1 MGQPED
7 RPEPA
12 AVPTPHAAQPP
23 GSHTATTAATT
34 PAATA
39 PDVFQW
45 IPIRSLAQRHRPRV
59 LAHLL
64 SLAQEDRYLRFGYA
78 ASDVQVS
85 RYVDLLDFD
94 RDEVFGIF
102 NRRLELIAQA
112 HLAYL
117 PNSNRLRQA
126 AEFGVSVLP
135 KARGRGYGARLFD
148 HAMLHARNRGVDTM
162 IIHALSENAA
172 MLKIVRKAGA
182 TVEREGGE
190 AEARLR
196 LPPETLGS
204 VIEEMVESQ
213 AAEIDYQ
220 LKSNA
225 QRVDQLRHL
234 FGEIKAGI
242 RKVRDSTI
250 E

>member
-1 MGQPED
+1 MD
-7 RPEPA
+7 RPDDHGVDGGPA
-12 AVPTPHAAQPP
+12 APPHAPSRATLPAPP
-23 GSHTATTAATT
+23 A
-34 PAATA
+34 
-39 PDVFQW
+39 FRW
-45 IPIRSLAQRHRPRV
+45 IPIRSLAQRHRPKV

-64 SLAQEDRYLRFGYA
+64 SLSSQDRYLRFGYA
-78 ASDVQVS
+78 ASDTQIG

-102 NRRLELIAQA
+102 NRRLELLAQA

-117 PNSNRLRQA
+117 PESAQSRHM

-148 HAMLHARNRGVDTM
+148 HAVLHARNRQVDTLV
-162 IIHALSENAA
+162 IHALSENNA
-172 MLKIVRKAGA
+172 MLKIARNAGA
-182 TVEREGGE
+182 IVEREGGE

-204 VIEEMVESQ
+204 VIEALVESQ

-225 QRVDQLRHL
+225 QRFDLLREM
-234 FGEIKAGI
+234 FTEIKASI
-242 RKVRDSTI
+242 RKVRDTTLD
-250 E
+250 

>member
-1 MGQPED
+1 MGRPDD
-7 RPEPA
+7 RGADDE
-12 AVPTPHAAQPP
+12 
-23 GSHTATTAATT
+23 ATTTST
-34 PAATA
+34 DTSPPATA
-39 PDVFQW
+39 PAPATPAFRW

-64 SLAQEDRYLRFGYA
+64 SLSPEDRYLRFGYA
-78 ASDVQVS
+78 ASDAQVG
-85 RYVDLLDFD
+85 RYVDLLDFE

-102 NRRLELIAQA
+102 NRRLELIAMA

-117 PNSNRLRQA
+117 PETSQSRHM
-126 AEFGVSVLP
+126 AEFGVSVLT
-135 KARGRGYGARLFD
+135 KARGRGYGGRLFD
-148 HAMLHARNRGVDTM
+148 HAVLHARNRQVDTL
-162 IIHALSENAA
+162 IIHALSENSA
-172 MLKIVRKAGA
+172 MLKIARNAGA
-182 TVEREGGE
+182 IVEREGGE

-225 QRVDQLRHL
+225 HRVDLIREI

-242 RKVRDSTI
+242 RKVRNTTLN
-250 E
+250 

>member
-1 MGQPED
+1 MGHSDD
-7 RPEPA
+7 RPDARQPTLPA
-12 AVPTPHAAQPP
+12 GAEGPQPVDPTPA
-23 GSHTATTAATT
+23 
-34 PAATA
+34 
-39 PDVFQW
+39 FRW
-45 IPIRSLAQRHRPRV
+45 IPIRSLAQRHRPKV

-64 SLAQEDRYLRFGYA
+64 SLSKEDRYLRFGYGA
-78 ASDVQVS
+78 NDAQIG
-85 RYVDLLDFD
+85 RYVDLVDFD

-102 NRRLELIAQA
+102 NRKLELIAQA

-117 PNSNRLRQA
+117 PDSTYTHHA

-148 HAMLHARNRGVDTM
+148 HAVLHARNRHVDTM

-172 MLKIVRKAGA
+172 MLRIARKAGA

-190 AEARLR
+190 SEARLR

-204 VIEEMVESQ
+204 VFEELVESQ

-225 QRVDQLRHL
+225 KRVGQLRQI
-234 FGEIKAGI
+234 FDEVKAGI
-242 RKVRDSTI
+242 KKVRSSVI